1 MTGTLLILGGT
12 AEAGE
17 LARRVTAAHG
27 EMLRVITSLAGRIE
41 TSGGPGGPRRGLQGG
56 SRNSGIPGEVRIG
69 GFGGTQGLADYLQQ
83 QQVDWLIDATHP
95 FAAAISRHAR
105 LACEAQEVERIVLDR
120 PPWRKHPG
128 DQWVELPD
136 MTAVAESLPWV
147 GRRVFLTLGAGGLE
161 AFARQRQPGQSKSWF
176 LVRLIS
182 RPEKPLPLGTEGED
196 YELVL
201 GRGPFSLDE
210 ERALIKRH
218 RINVLVAKM
227 SGGEATE
234 AKIIAAREA
243 RIPVLFLSRPPPEP
257 GPRLERMEDL
267 LAWLDTRVKRL
278 DDTAAGQC

>member
-1 MTGTLLILGGT
+1 MTRTLLILGGT

-17 LARRVTAAHG
+17 LARRMTSAHG
-27 EMLRVITSLAGRIE
+27 ETLRVITSLAGRIE
-41 TSGGPGGPRRGLQGG
+41 ATGIRGEPR
-56 SRNSGIPGEVRIG
+56 SSGIPGEVRIG
-69 GFGGTQGLADYLQQ
+69 GFGGPQGLGDYLEQ

-95 FAAAISRHAR
+95 FAATISRNAR
-105 LACEAQEVERIVLDR
+105 LACEAREVERIVLDR

-161 AFARQRQPGQSKSWF
+161 AFARLRQPGQQKSWF

-182 RPEKPLPLGTEGED
+182 PPEGPLPLGTEGED
-196 YELVL
+196 YEVIL
-201 GRGPFSLDE
+201 GRGPFSLDQ
-210 ERALIKRH
+210 ERALIERH

-227 SGGEATE
+227 SGGAATE

-257 GPRLERMEDL
+257 GPRLERMEDI
-267 LAWLDTRVKRL
+267 LAWLDMRVKRL
-278 DDTAAGQC
+278 DDTAAGRC